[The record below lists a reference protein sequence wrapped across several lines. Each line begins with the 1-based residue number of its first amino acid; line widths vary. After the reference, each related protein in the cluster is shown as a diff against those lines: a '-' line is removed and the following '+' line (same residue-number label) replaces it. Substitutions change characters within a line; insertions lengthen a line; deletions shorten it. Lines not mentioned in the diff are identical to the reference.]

1 MSGHPLAMHAQL
13 ARLRALGL
21 TLVAGF
27 GLLMAACGSGPEKPV
42 VDRISA
48 LPPVPHP
55 ADNPATPEK
64 LALGRQ
70 LFADPRLSDSGRSSC
85 LNCHARHLGWADG
98 KVTSVRSNRQ
108 PLARNTPS
116 LYNLAWQTRFGWDG
130 RSATLEDEVLLGWR
144 DHVGADPQA
153 AAARLNAVTGY
164 AGQFQAVWG
173 GPATPQNVAQSMAA
187 YLRTKVSHN
196 APWDRYEMGDVKAVS
211 ADAIEGYRIF
221 AGKGRCIACHA
232 PPLYGNGDFHNAG
245 LEAGKR
251 SPDPGRFGVTREAAD
266 RGAFK
271 TPSLRSVAIT
281 GPYFHDGSAR
291 SLREAVAV
299 MAEGGKRDRT
309 RSPLLRDV
317 DLSSGE
323 IDKVVA
329 FLTSLTSGEP
339 WQRPALP

>member
-1 MSGHPLAMHAQL
+1 MPSVAT
-13 ARLRALGL
+13 LRRVALVGL
-21 TLVAGF
+21 SAGIA
-27 GLLMAACGSGPEKPV
+27 LWLAACGSGPDKPV
-42 VDRISA
+42 VERISA

-98 KVTSVRSNRQ
+98 KVLSVRDNGQ
-108 PLARNTPS
+108 PLARHTPS

-130 RSATLEDEVLLGWR
+130 RSETLEAEVLLGWR
-144 DHVGADPQA
+144 EHVGADLA
-153 AAARLNAVTGY
+153 AAVARLNAVPGY

-173 GPATPQNVAQSMAA
+173 GPATPQNVAQSIAA
-187 YLRTKVSHN
+187 YVRTKVSQN

-211 ADAIEGYRIF
+211 ADAIEGYKIF
-221 AGKGRCIACHA
+221 AGKANCIACHA
-232 PPLYGNGDFHNAG
+232 PPLYGNGNFYNVG

-251 SPDPGRFGVTREAAD
+251 NPDPGRFGVTREAAD

-271 TPSLRSVAIT
+271 TPSLRSVALT

-291 SLREAVAV
+291 TLREAVAY
-299 MAEGGKRDRT
+299 MAGGGKRDRT
-309 RSPLLRDV
+309 KTPLLKDV
-317 DLSSGE
+317 NLSNSE

-329 FLTSLTSGEP
+329 FLTSLTSGET

>member
-1 MSGHPLAMHAQL
+1 MHPLLTATRAAGL
-13 ARLRALGL
+13 ALAASLGL
-21 TLVAGF
+21 
-27 GLLMAACGSGPEKPV
+27 LLAACGSGPEKPI

-48 LPPVPHP
+48 LPPIPHP

-85 LNCHARHLGWADG
+85 LGCHARHLGWADG
-98 KVTSVRSNRQ
+98 KVLSVRDNGQ
-108 PLARNTPS
+108 PLARHTPS

-144 DHVGADPQA
+144 EHVGADLQA
-153 AAARLNAVTGY
+153 AAARLNAVPGY

-173 GPATPQNVAQSMAA
+173 GPVTPQRVAQSIAA
-187 YLRTKVSHN
+187 YLRTKVSAN
-196 APWDRYEMGDVKAVS
+196 APWDRYELGDVKAVS
-211 ADAIEGYRIF
+211 PEAIEGYRIF
-221 AGKGRCIACHA
+221 AGKANCIACHA
-232 PPLYGNGDFHNAG
+232 PPLYGNGSFHNVG

-251 SPDPGRFGVTREAAD
+251 NPDPGRFGVTREAAD
-266 RGAFK
+266 RAAFK
-271 TPSLRSVAIT
+271 TPSLRSVAIS

-291 SLREAVAV
+291 TLREAVV
-299 MAEGGKRDRT
+299 LMAEGGKRDRHK
-309 RSPLLRDV
+309 SPLLKNAN
-317 DLSSGE
+317 LSSSE
-323 IDKVVA
+323 VDKVVA